1 MNIAAPA
8 DSYSQITGKDVRIL
22 LVNDDT
28 DTRVLLR
35 RILLRAGFINL
46 IEADSGHSAVRLLR
60 SDKVNFLITDI
71 HMPDLDGWR
80 LARMVRSG
88 VFRCPSD
95 IPIIAVSAT
104 YRDRIAE
111 STAREHEINY
121 FLSLPFENHDV
132 LLDAVRRCDRYAKP
146 SRKPTLLIVEDDDDT
161 AMLAERVLQRRFDT
175 EIARDGNAGLEA
187 WRMRRH
193 NLVLLD
199 VMLPGMAGPEVLEN
213 ILAEKPSQSV
223 VIMTADGTMDRSEAL
238 MLDGATDFIAKPF
251 KADHLRQTCEIA
263 VRRADYMTINH
274 EFLERV
280 AAQRTSEDNYQK
292 LSRLHDH
299 MLDNLGSVVFK
310 LDGTGQLRFLN
321 RAWENISHYK
331 IADSLNMPFLGFLHP
346 EEHRRFQSVL
356 KLMASGGVSRYKQE
370 VRLINSSGEPVW
382 VEISMDARKD
392 EQNDLEAIYGHLID
406 ISEQKIARRQLEHLA
421 MHDVVTGL
429 FNRRYFEI
437 SLEQLAASSMRGGTK
452 HALLYID
459 LDHFKIVNDNL
470 SHRDG
475 DIVLKEISEILVNRT
490 READLLCR
498 IGGDEFAMLLMN
510 THKTQATALAQDI
523 LDRLRNYHY
532 GRDGLQF
539 SVSCS
544 IGVSII
550 DGALPSAAEYLVQAD
565 KASFVAKNRGRSR
578 VHAYDPEDT
587 EADDLWQSVDWANR
601 LREAIADN
609 RLDIFVQPIV
619 DLETR
624 EINHYEALLRL
635 FLPESGGI
643 VLPDVFIPAVERA
656 GHIHTLDRWV
666 VDRALSTLATNP
678 HIGNLAINL
687 SGHAFEDPDLMSL
700 IKDSLGKYGVLPT
713 RVIFE
718 ITETASVSNIGNTR
732 RMINQLRS
740 LGCRFALD
748 DFGAGFCSFN
758 YLKHLP
764 ADYIKLDGSYI
775 KNIVTDDL
783 DMAMVRSMN
792 DIAHVLGKKTIA
804 ECVEDAP
811 ALDILRHIGVDYVQ
825 GFSVGRPT
833 PVAMLGIA
841 GDART
846 FSAGVP

>member
-1 MNIAAPA
+1 MDLAATA
-8 DSYSQITGKDVRIL
+8 ENSNQVTGKDVRIL

-28 DTRVLLR
+28 DTRTLLR

-46 IEADSGHSAVRLLR
+46 IEANGGRSAVRLLR

-88 VFRCPSD
+88 VFKCPPD

-111 STAREHEINY
+111 STAREHEINS
-121 FLSLPFENHDV
+121 FLSLPLENHEV
-132 LLDAVRRCDRYAKP
+132 LLDAVRRCDRNRKP
-146 SRKPTLLIVEDDDDT
+146 ARKPTLLIVEDDDDT
-161 AMLAERVLQRRFDT
+161 AMLAERLLQRRFDT
-175 EIARDGNAGLEA
+175 EIARDGKTGLEA
-187 WRMRRH
+187 WRARQH

-199 VMLPGMAGPEVLEN
+199 VMLPGMAGPEILTR

-223 VIMTADGTMDRSEAL
+223 VIMTADGTMDRSETL
-238 MLDGATDFIAKPF
+238 MLDGATDFVAKPF
-251 KADHLRQTCEIA
+251 KAEQLRQTCEIA
-263 VRRADYMTINH
+263 VRRADYVTINQ
-274 EFLERV
+274 EFVERV
-280 AAQRTSEDNYQK
+280 QAQRTSEDNFQK
-292 LSRLHDH
+292 LSRVHDH

-310 LDGTGQLRFLN
+310 LDGDGRLRFLN
-321 RAWENISHYK
+321 RAWENLSHYK
-331 IADSLNMPFLGFLHP
+331 IADSLGMPLLGFLHP

-356 KLMASGGVSRYKQE
+356 KLMTGGGVSRYKQE
-370 VRLINSSGEPVW
+370 VRLIGSSGDPVW

-392 EQNDLEAIYGHLID
+392 DHKGLDAIYGHLND
-406 ISEQKIARRQLEHLA
+406 ISEQKIARRQLEHMA

-429 FNRRYFEI
+429 FNRRYFEV
-437 SLEQLAASSMRGGTK
+437 SLEQLAANSMRDGAK

-459 LDHFKIVNDNL
+459 LDHFKIVNDTL

-475 DIVLKEISEILVNRT
+475 DIVLKEISEILASRT

-498 IGGDEFAMLLMN
+498 IGGDEFAMLLMS
-510 THKTQATALAQDI
+510 THRTQASALAQDI
-523 LDRLRNYHY
+523 LDRLRSYQY
-532 GRDGLQF
+532 SRDGLQF

-550 DGALPSAAEYLVQAD
+550 DGSLASASEYLVQAD
-565 KASFVAKNRGRSR
+565 KASFVAKNRGRNR
-578 VHAYDPEDT
+578 VHVYDPEDT

-601 LREAIADN
+601 LREAITEN
-609 RLDIFVQPIV
+609 RLDLFVQPIF
-619 DLETR
+619 DLVSGET
-624 EINHYEALLRL
+624 NHYEALLRM
-635 FLPESGGI
+635 FLPESGEA

-666 VDRALSTLATNP
+666 VDRALHLLATNP
-678 HIGNLAINL
+678 HVGSLAINL
-687 SGHAFEDPDLMSL
+687 SGHAFEDAKLMPL
-700 IKDSLGKYGVLPT
+700 IKDSLKKYDVFPA

-718 ITETASVSNIGNTR
+718 ITETASVSNLSNTR

-775 KNIVTDDL
+775 RNIVTDDL

-804 ECVEDAP
+804 ECVEDAA

-825 GFSVGRPT
+825 GFSVGKPV
-833 PVAMLGIA
+833 PVAMLGTSHA
-841 GDART
+841 
-846 FSAGVP
+846 S